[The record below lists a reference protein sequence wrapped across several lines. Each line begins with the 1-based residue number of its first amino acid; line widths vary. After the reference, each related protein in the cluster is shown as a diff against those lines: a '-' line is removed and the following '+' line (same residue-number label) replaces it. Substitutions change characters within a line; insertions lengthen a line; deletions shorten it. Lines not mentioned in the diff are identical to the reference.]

1 MADIRLS
8 LAISYYDH
16 VSDLVRG
23 RVKAEGITLV
33 PNEFPVEEIF
43 YRMVMFAEWDV
54 AECSMAKYAA
64 LVGTGA
70 PPFRAIPVFPSRVFR
85 QSSVYVASHSGIHSP
100 GDLADR
106 RIGIPEWAQTAG
118 IYVRAYLEHQC
129 GVRLRDIHWVQ
140 AGVNEPGRMEKV
152 KLSLPDGITIE
163 RVSDRSLNDMLLAGD
178 LDGIISAREPSAFL
192 SRDPRIARLWPDYRV
207 IEEKYFLDTGIFP
220 IMHAVVI
227 KTETLHRYPWVAMNL
242 FKAFEEA
249 KTNSFRHFLN
259 STTSRIPIAWAQDAA
274 LESQMVFG
282 EDTWPY
288 GIEPNR
294 RTLDAFLQYCYEQG
308 VTTRRLQVEELFP
321 QELGKFAKT

>member
-8 LAISYYDH
+8 LAISHYDH

-23 RVKAEGITLV
+23 RVKAEGITLI
-33 PNEFPVEEIF
+33 PSELPVEEIF
-43 YRMVMFAEWDV
+43 YHMVMFAEWDV
-54 AECSMAKYAA
+54 AECSMAKYVA

-85 QSSVYVASHSGIHSP
+85 QSSVYVAARSGIRTP
-100 GDLADR
+100 GDLAGR

-118 IYVRAYLEHQC
+118 IYVRAYLEYQC

-163 RVSDRSLNDMLLAGD
+163 RVSDRSLNEMLLAGD
-178 LDGIISAREPSAFL
+178 LDGIISAREPGAFL
-192 SRDPRIARLWPDYRV
+192 SRDPGIVRLWPDYRAV
-207 IEEKYFLDTGIFP
+207 EEEYFRETGIFP

-227 KTETLHRYPWVAMNL
+227 RTETLQRYPWVAMNL

-249 KTNSFRHFLN
+249 KANSLRHLLN
-259 STTSRIPIAWAQDAA
+259 STTSRIPFAWAYDAA
-274 LESQMVFG
+274 VEAQKVFG
-282 EDTWPY
+282 EDPWPY
-288 GIEPNR
+288 GIDPNR
-294 RTLDAFLQYCYEQG
+294 RTLDAFLLYCFEQG
-308 VTTRRLQVEELFP
+308 VTSRKLQVEELFP
-321 QELGKFAKT
+321 PELGKFAKT